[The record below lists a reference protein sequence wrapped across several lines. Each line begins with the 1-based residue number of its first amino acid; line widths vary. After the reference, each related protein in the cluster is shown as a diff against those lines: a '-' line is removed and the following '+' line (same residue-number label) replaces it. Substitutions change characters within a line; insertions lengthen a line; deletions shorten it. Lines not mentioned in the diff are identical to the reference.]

1 MKLKMHLKI
10 ILQMSKRGGART
22 GAGRPSSLKKR
33 VYQCRLTDRDAMILD
48 DIKRHEFV
56 ETSGAFHLAL
66 ECYARTHVKLK
77 L

>member
-1 MKLKMHLKI
+1 
-10 ILQMSKRGGART
+10 MSKRGGLRA
-22 GAGRPSSLKKR
+22 GAGRPCTLKKR
-33 VYQCRLTDRDAMILD
+33 VIQCRLTERDVMILD

-56 ETSGAFHLAL
+56 ETSGAIHVAL

>member
-1 MKLKMHLKI
+1 
-10 ILQMSKRGGART
+10 MSNRGGKRA
-22 GAGRPSSLKKR
+22 GAGRPSTFKKR
-33 VYQCRLTDRDAMILD
+33 VYQARLTERDVMILD

>member
-1 MKLKMHLKI
+1 
-10 ILQMSKRGGART
+10 MSNRGGKRA
-22 GAGRPSSLKKR
+22 GAGRPSTLKKR
-33 VYQCRLTDRDAMILD
+33 VYQARLTERDVMILD
-48 DIKRHEFV
+48 DIKRNEFV

>member
-1 MKLKMHLKI
+1 MNFLNLNA
-10 ILQMSKRGGART
+10 MSKRGGART

-33 VYQCRLTDRDAMILD
+33 VYQCRLTERDAMILD
-48 DIKRHEFV
+48 DIKRNEFV

>member
-1 MKLKMHLKI
+1 
-10 ILQMSKRGGART
+10 MSNRGGKRA
-22 GAGRPSSLKKR
+22 GAGRPSTLKKR
-33 VYQCRLTDRDAMILD
+33 VFQARLTERDAMILD
-48 DIKRHEFV
+48 DIKRNEFV

>member
-1 MKLKMHLKI
+1 MKI
-10 ILQMSKRGGART
+10 ILQMSKRGGVRT

-33 VYQCRLTDRDAMILD
+33 VYQCRLTERDAMILD

>member
-1 MKLKMHLKI
+1 ML
-10 ILQMSKRGGART
+10 MSKRGGART
-22 GAGRPSSLKKR
+22 GAGRRPSLITKR
-33 VYQCRLTDRDAMILD
+33 VFQARLTERDAMILD
-48 DIKRHEFV
+48 DIKRNEYV